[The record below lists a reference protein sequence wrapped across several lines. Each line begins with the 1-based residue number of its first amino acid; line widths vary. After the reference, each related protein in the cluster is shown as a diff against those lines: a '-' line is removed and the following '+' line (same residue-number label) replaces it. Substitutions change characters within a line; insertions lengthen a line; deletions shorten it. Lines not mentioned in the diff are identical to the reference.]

1 MVPDTYTREK
11 LALEHR
17 HTLLCEA
24 EHERLLADVQNPLP
38 HPLQRLAGRLG
49 RYLIVLGTRL
59 QRLELGG
66 RAIEYRIKPSS
77 CANAC

>member
-1 MVPDTYTREK
+1 MVPDPSTREK

-17 HTLLCEA
+17 QTLLCEA

-38 HPLQRLAGRLG
+38 QPWQRLAGRLG

-59 QRLELGG
+59 QRLEQGS

-77 CANAC
+77 CANTC